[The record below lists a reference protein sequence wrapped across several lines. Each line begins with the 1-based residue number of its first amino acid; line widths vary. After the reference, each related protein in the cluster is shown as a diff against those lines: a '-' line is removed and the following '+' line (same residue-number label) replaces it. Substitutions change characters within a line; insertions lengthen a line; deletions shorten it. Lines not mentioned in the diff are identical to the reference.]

1 MVKIICSY
9 IAIFFAALL
18 TAVTY
23 EMFVFPNHFAPA
35 GINGICTMV
44 QYVSGFHRGYM
55 SLLINIPLA
64 LWCLF
69 KVSRPMS
76 IRSLVFICFVSICLF
91 ATEALGIQSL
101 AYSTNTGTSTLL
113 GPIIGGIIMGYVYY
127 ILCSC
132 GSYSGGIDFVSAII
146 RHKNPSIRFFRVT
159 FWLNCLIAGASYFVY
174 GKQIEPVL
182 LCILYCFFN
191 TTVGSYLMQK
201 NRAGIAFQIITDR
214 PEEISKELIVRLR
227 HSATM
232 LQGRGMYH
240 GDIVSVLFC
249 VVNREQQHALCEI
262 LQKYPQTFAVEIPVT
277 KILGNFHHFSKN
289 GEEIPEWLDAGDLK
303 TE

>member
-1 MVKIICSY
+1 MYKIIRSY
-9 IAIFFAALL
+9 LAIFFAALL
-18 TAVTY
+18 TAISY

-44 QYVSGFHRGYM
+44 QYLTGFHLGYM

-101 AYSTNTGTSTLL
+101 AYSTDTGTSTLL
-113 GPIIGGIIMGYVYY
+113 GPIVGGIIMGYVYY
-127 ILCSC
+127 ILCCC

-146 RHKNPSIRFFRVT
+146 RHKDPSIRFFRVT
-159 FWLNCLIAGASYFVY
+159 FWLNCLIAGVSYFVY

-191 TTVGSYLMQK
+191 SAVGSHLLQK
-201 NRAGIAFQIITDR
+201 NRAGVAFQIVTDK
-214 PEEISKELIVRLR
+214 PDELSAELIARLR
-227 HSATM
+227 HSVTM
-232 LQGRGMYH
+232 LQGRGMYR
-240 GDIVSVLFC
+240 GEPVAVLFC
-249 VVNREQQHALCEI
+249 VVNIGQQYALCEI
-262 LQKYPQTFAVEIPVT
+262 LRKYPNSFAVEMPVS
-277 KILGNFHHFSKN
+277 KILGNFHHISKS
-289 GEEIPEWLDAGDLK
+289 GEEIQEWLDPGDLK

>member
-44 QYVSGFHRGYM
+44 QYVSGFHLGYM

-113 GPIIGGIIMGYVYY
+113 GPIIGGIIMAC
-127 ILCSC
+127 L
-132 GSYSGGIDFVSAII
+132 GIIGEYLARIYEEVKGRPVFIVDET
-146 RHKNPSIRFFRVT
+146 N
-159 FWLNCLIAGASYFVY
+159 
-174 GKQIEPVL
+174 IE
-182 LCILYCFFN
+182 
-191 TTVGSYLMQK
+191 K
-201 NRAGIAFQIITDR
+201 
-214 PEEISKELIVRLR
+214 
-227 HSATM
+227 
-232 LQGRGMYH
+232 
-240 GDIVSVLFC
+240 
-249 VVNREQQHALCEI
+249 
-262 LQKYPQTFAVEIPVT
+262 
-277 KILGNFHHFSKN
+277 
-289 GEEIPEWLDAGDLK
+289 
-303 TE
+303 